1 MGRFTSGRGRLRSA
15 SRRPAS
21 WRAGPQHAQH
31 GRRAGAEP
39 DRAQPRSALQGT
51 PQPGGTSMPARLR
64 KHAIAA
70 AMLATAAAAALF
82 ATASPASGDRV
93 TVKGATIA
101 TYHYAPRTLQVE
113 KGDTVHWHWSSNAPH
128 NVTFKKIGAHS
139 PTGAAETFSHKFKK
153 VGTYKYFCSVHGFTG
168 KIVVG

>member
-1 MGRFTSGRGRLRSA
+1 
-15 SRRPAS
+15 
-21 WRAGPQHAQH
+21 
-31 GRRAGAEP
+31 
-39 DRAQPRSALQGT
+39 
-51 PQPGGTSMPARLR
+51 MPARLR

-128 NVTFKKIGAHS
+128 NVTFKKISAHS

-153 VGTYKYFCSVHGFTG
+153 LDTYKYFCSVHGFTG
-168 KIVVG
+168 FSFRDPEGNIWDVAWKIGSIVEPDGSLTWN